1 MSDLSASYFLAINGR
16 SANNLIWAQGY
27 LGKKKGLCN
36 FLHVYVYCF
45 PAIYSIYL
53 WQLIHSQ
60 IHVNEA
66 YLSS

>member
-1 MSDLSASYFLAINGR
+1 MQHVSLGFHIIVFCCMSDLSASYFLANNGR

-53 WQLIHSQ
+53 
-60 IHVNEA
+60 
-66 YLSS
+66 